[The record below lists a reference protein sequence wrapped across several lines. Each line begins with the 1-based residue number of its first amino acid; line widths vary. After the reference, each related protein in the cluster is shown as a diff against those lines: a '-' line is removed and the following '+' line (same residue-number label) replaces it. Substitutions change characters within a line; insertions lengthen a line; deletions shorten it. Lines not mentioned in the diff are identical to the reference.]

1 MEDYV
6 HCFHWS
12 NAIGG
17 RECGNL
23 VALLLIVVSESNVA
37 HGITL
42 VDVGKQVPTCL
53 AAIGDNFHVYVS
65 IE

>member
-1 MEDYV
+1 MRQSRRAAADCCCE
-6 HCFHWS
+6 
-12 NAIGG
+12 G
-17 RECGNL
+17 EGN
-23 VALLLIVVSESNVA
+23 VG